1 MIYRFEEFTLNTAKR
16 EVHRGAEAVK
26 IEPRTY
32 ELLIYLLENRDRAI
46 GKDELQDKV
55 WGTIVSDSAM
65 TRGVMKLRKSL
76 GDTSDAIIKTVPR
89 FGYRFVAE
97 VESLPEPP
105 SCSPPCFATPGSS
118 RQSIRSPSPYY
129 LSTT

>member
-1 MIYRFEEFTLNTAKR
+1 MIYEFDEFTLNTAKR
-16 EVHRGAEAVK
+16 EVQRGAEAVK

-76 GDTSDAIIKTVPR
+76 GDTSD
-89 FGYRFVAE
+89 
-97 VESLPEPP
+97 SL
-105 SCSPPCFATPGSS
+105 
-118 RQSIRSPSPYY
+118 I
-129 LSTT
+129 